1 MRVEGQ
7 LKGSGSPR
15 DPQPSR
21 GLGDPSNFER
31 SAGRFAV
38 ARDPASVR
46 RRIEAMEQ
54 LLERAV
60 GVPGTRM
67 RVGLDS
73 ILGLVP
79 VVGDVVTAAMG
90 AWLIWEARNL
100 GMSKFH
106 LTRMAGNVGFDTL
119 VGAIP
124 FAGDLFDFI
133 FKSNSRNLRIVK
145 RWLDKHHPETRLIEG
160 EVVARREV

>member
-1 MRVEGQ
+1 MRVDREEM
-7 LKGSGSPR
+7 
-15 DPQPSR
+15 
-21 GLGDPSNFER
+21 ER
-31 SAGRFAV
+31 MAGRLAIG
-38 ARDPASVR
+38 RDPASVR
-46 RRIEAMEQ
+46 QRIEAMEL

-73 ILGLVP
+73 ILGLIP
-79 VVGDVVTAAMG
+79 VVGDVITAAMG

-106 LTRMAGNVGFDTL
+106 LARMAGNVGFDTL

-124 FAGDLFDFI
+124 FAGDLFDFV

-145 RWLDKHHPETRLIEG
+145 RWLDKYHPETRLIEG
-160 EVVARREV
+160 EVVARREI